1 VRAAAYAET
10 VEDDRRLMWMSLPL
24 LVATHQFQHA
34 LGQQSLDSLF
44 DPDVDGR
51 APAAHAALQE
61 QVARE
66 TRRILRRFGIHLVTM
81 HLGRL
86 RAPEAVTAQT
96 IEGWRA
102 YWQQEAEA
110 QAVDSAGTALA
121 RARHEAA
128 ALLLRAIVDG
138 VARAQQETVDPTP
151 PLDKVTP
158 HLLAAM
164 ERAARALEEDDQEDG
179 AVQRLARWRQRLA
192 TPAPGSDA
200 TAS

>member
-1 VRAAAYAET
+1 
-10 VEDDRRLMWMSLPL
+10 MSLPL

-34 LGQQSLDSLF
+34 LGRQSLDSLF
-44 DPDVDGR
+44 DPDLDGR

-61 QVARE
+61 QVSRE

-110 QAVDSAGTALA
+110 QADSAGAALA

-128 ALLLRAIVDG
+128 ALLLEAIVDG
-138 VARAQQETVDPTP
+138 VAQAQQETADPTP
-151 PLDKVTP
+151 PLEDVTP

-164 ERAARALEEDDQEDG
+164 EGAARALEEGDQEDSI
-179 AVQRLARWRQRLA
+179 VHELARWRQRLVTA
-192 TPAPGSDA
+192 RDDSDVS
-200 TAS
+200 AS